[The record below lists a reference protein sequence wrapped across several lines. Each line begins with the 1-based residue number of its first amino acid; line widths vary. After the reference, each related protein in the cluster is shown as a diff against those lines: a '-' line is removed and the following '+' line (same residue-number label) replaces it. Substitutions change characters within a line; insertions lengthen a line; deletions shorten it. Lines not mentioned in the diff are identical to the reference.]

1 VSWIPIVSTRGGSR
15 RGLEP
20 ARVSVFKHGPNLLL
34 LMVRLRLDA
43 LPKGFVAGATVE
55 VSFGQGEHDGL
66 LRLALS
72 AGRGYK
78 LRRNKSAEQ
87 LHVFVPCPPAY
98 ATDIK
103 RGRPAEIRVK
113 TDDEIVL
120 VLPSDEAAASKPT
133 AKPPAEPKPA
143 KINPHASERRVVTPP
158 AAEAKPAAAP
168 KPAPALK
175 PAAPAPAAPAPV
187 KSAAVAGSYAIDARL
202 FEPLLDTIDMFSP
215 HDAAVRRVREAIATA
230 RNRAG
235 KAASVSVYLERVDVG
250 CLAPFVGTAA
260 KNARFDQ
267 RVQDLAK
274 GLLERLGGVS

>member
-1 VSWIPIVSTRGGSR
+1 MSWIPIVSTRGGSR

-34 LMVRLRLDA
+34 LMVRLRLDD
-43 LPKGFVAGATVE
+43 LPKGFVAGATVA

-66 LRLALS
+66 LRLAPS
-72 AGRGYK
+72 IARGYK
-78 LRRNKSAEQ
+78 LRRSKNAGS
-87 LHVFVPCPPAY
+87 LNVFVPCPPAY

-103 RGRPAEIRVK
+103 RSRPAEIRVK

-120 VLPSDEAAASKPT
+120 VLPRVEAAGLKPA
-133 AKPPAEPKPA
+133 AKPPAAPKA
-143 KINPHASERRVVTPP
+143 AAASQPVS
-158 AAEAKPAAAP
+158 AP
-168 KPAPALK
+168 KPAAT
-175 PAAPAPAAPAPV
+175 PAPTPAPV

-215 HDAAVRRVREAIATA
+215 HDAAVRRVREKIATA

-235 KAASVSVYLERVDVG
+235 RAASVSVYLERVEVG
-250 CLAPFVGTAA
+250 CLAPFVGTVA
-260 KNARFDQ
+260 KNMRFDQ